1 MIRYMVDHE
10 RCGHRHRSLRTA
22 MICARRIVANDFA
35 VPRVVPR
42 IAVIYQIEGCCARCG
57 YDAVRLPILACDGEA
72 ERHLGDC
79 AELTR
84 AALIHSQTTPSASA
98 ASDSGKAA

>member
-1 MIRYMVDHE
+1 MTNYTVGHE

-42 IAVIYQIEGCCARCG
+42 IAVIYQIEGCCQRCG

-72 ERHLGDC
+72 ERRLGSCD
-79 AELTR
+79 ELTR
-84 AALIHSQTTPSASA
+84 AALACSQTTPPPSAS
-98 ASDSGKAA
+98 SDSEKAA